1 MKMQVLRFRYSF
13 LFNLLISRHVV
24 YISLPENLI
33 SWNLKYLF
41 DQFHSNKVVVRV
53 CVCGGGGGVAT
64 ERNYK
69 AHKLILKNLVCL
81 QKRRILKTK

>member
-1 MKMQVLRFRYSF
+1 MKMQVLHFRYSF

-41 DQFHSNKVVVRV
+41 DQFHSNKVVVVVMRV
-53 CVCGGGGGVAT
+53 CVGGGGGGGGGS
-64 ERNYK
+64 
-69 AHKLILKNLVCL
+69 H
-81 QKRRILKTK
+81 